1 MCLKLRQGG
10 RHLEGSL
17 EVLDSPCGAVGV
29 ARRAVAQRPWQASG
43 PGWGQTDFISGHLGP
58 KWPDLKSVWPWQAS
72 GPGWG
77 QTDFILGH
85 LGPKWPEI
93 KSVWSDP
100 GLEACQMP
108 WQASGPGRGQTD
120 FILGHLGPKWPEIK
134 SVWPP
139 PDLGACQGF
148 WAHYGGRPRPF
159 WAALGAR
166 VCVHACTPRGG
177 PSTPVSPWRVSQTH
191 ACARTGCGVPP
202 PFGLRIA
209 RGLHIAAGLCSFT
222 DCRITDYS
230 RGR

>member
-1 MCLKLRQGG
+1 M
-10 RHLEGSL
+10 

-93 KSVWSDP
+93 KSVWS
-100 GLEACQMP
+100 
-108 WQASGPGRGQTD
+108 
-120 FILGHLGPKWPEIK
+120 H
-134 SVWPP
+134 